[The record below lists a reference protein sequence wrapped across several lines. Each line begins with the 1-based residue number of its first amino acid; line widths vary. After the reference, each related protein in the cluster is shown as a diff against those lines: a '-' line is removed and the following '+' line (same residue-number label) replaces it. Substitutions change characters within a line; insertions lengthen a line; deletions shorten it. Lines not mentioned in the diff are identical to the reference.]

1 MSVLCIHCDVFCNR
15 DHSSG
20 NEKIVELLGKKLIVY
35 GGDDRIP
42 AMTKKVTH
50 GDEFKVY
57 ACVARSYIITA
68 VQVWYI

>member
-1 MSVLCIHCDVFCNR
+1 MCCDR

-20 NEKIVELLGKKLIVY
+20 NEKIVDLLGKKLIVY

-50 GDEFKVY
+50 GDEFKVCMAY
-57 ACVARSYIITA
+57 STARAMHNNSSFQLLMNLDKSI
-68 VQVWYI
+68 